1 MSKSLA
7 LQFSIYARIIWA
19 SIIFLCSASI
29 QASYSFIPWLPEWQP
44 LIIGKSCWLA
54 QRYADRAALDNP
66 HISRDVYITFDSFS
80 LRFIIPTETYEES
93 NKNFIRGALYL
104 ELVSSSGEKL
114 SNQQR
119 RIDSAVIGEHQF
131 KRYVDRQ
138 LYNPDTTRG
147 FYLEGS
153 EARSVFNALRHSEQ
167 LELTLSL
174 DDMTDRILK
183 IPNKHSGKFTIWADM
198 LQACYISRV
207 KLNP

>member
-1 MSKSLA
+1 MSRPLG
-7 LQFSIYARIIWA
+7 LQFSIYARITWA
-19 SIIFLCSASI
+19 SIILLYSASI

-44 LIIGKSCWLA
+44 EIMGKSCWLA
-54 QRYADRAALDNP
+54 QRYADRTAFDNP
-66 HISRDVYITFDSFS
+66 HISADAYVTFGSFF
-80 LRFIIPTETYEES
+80 LRFRIPTENYEGS
-93 NKNFIRGALYL
+93 NKNFTRGALYL

-119 RIDSAVIGEHQF
+119 RIDSVVIGEHQF

-138 LYNPDTTRG
+138 LYNPNTTRG

-153 EARSVFNALRHSEQ
+153 EARSVFNALRRSEQ

-174 DDMTDRILK
+174 DDMTDRTLK
-183 IPNKHSGKFTIWADM
+183 IPNKHSGRFIVWADM

-207 KLNP
+207 KLNL